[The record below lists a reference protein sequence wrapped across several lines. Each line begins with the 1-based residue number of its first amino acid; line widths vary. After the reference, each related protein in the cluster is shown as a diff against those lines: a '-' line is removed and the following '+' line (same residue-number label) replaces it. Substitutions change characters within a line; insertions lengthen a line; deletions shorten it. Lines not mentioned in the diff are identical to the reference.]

1 MTHSAESD
9 PLVVGLVGA
18 GGISQVHAAAWK
30 QLGAHVL
37 VHSLAGA
44 EELAARHDLE
54 VVGSLDELLARAEIV
69 DIVTPTHTHEQIA
82 LAAVA
87 AGRNIVCEKPLTL
100 SAEAT
105 RRVHAAAVRAGV
117 QIYPAHVVRYMAPYM
132 RAKAAVDAGRIGTV
146 AVARFFREG
155 SSPADGTWFQNE
167 AQSGGVIMDLMLHD
181 LDQARWICGEV
192 ETVYAVQ
199 NPPSVDGISP
209 PFVSAHVSLTHVG
222 GAISHIH
229 ATWGAIGT
237 VFKTGFSLAG
247 DRGVLEYSSLENT
260 GLVLEAQGHEQGDLT
275 IPEAAVRESPYLTEL
290 RDFAE
295 SFRSGRPARVSAED
309 GAMAVYL
316 AQAAQRSLSTGQVVT
331 MAELAQQRTSDPDS
345 AHQAQ
350 EETA

>member
-1 MTHSAESD
+1 MTHSAEPE

-44 EELAARHDLE
+44 EALAARHGLE
-54 VVGSLDELLARAEIV
+54 VVGSLDELLERAEIV
-69 DIVTPTHTHEQIA
+69 DIVTPTHTHEEVA
-82 LAAVA
+82 LAAIAV
-87 AGRNIVCEKPLTL
+87 GRNIVCEKPLTL

-105 RRVHAAAVRAGV
+105 RRVHAAAQAAGV
-117 QIYPAHVVRYMAPYM
+117 QIYPAHVVRYMAPYV
-132 RAKAAVDAGRIGTV
+132 RAKVAVDAGRIGTV

-167 AQSGGVIMDLMLHD
+167 AESGGVIMDLMLHD

-192 ETVYAVQ
+192 ESVYAVQ

-209 PFVSAHVSLTHVG
+209 PFVSAHVSLTHAG
-222 GAISHIH
+222 GAISHMN
-229 ATWGAIGT
+229 ATWGALGT

-247 DRGVLEYSSLENT
+247 DRGVLEYSSLQNT
-260 GLVLEAQGHEQGDLT
+260 GLVLEAQGQDEGDLT

-295 SFRSGRPARVSAED
+295 SFRTGRPARVNAED

-316 AQAAQRSLSTGQVVT
+316 AQAAQQSLRTGAVVT
-331 MAELAQQRTSDPDS
+331 MSEFAEQRVSDPDS